1 MPRPTKKPQ
10 TLELEVIA
18 PESADKTCEGKR
30 ESLFAALTKMSLEMF
45 GELEDLTTY
54 ERCEILMVRHGW
66 SGADVARAL
75 GITQQA
81 VSLHWQRI
89 CDELDMNQ
97 TPQRARLLMAR
108 QCDSMYQ
115 RGARMCDESRGIPIA
130 LKALELKAKLL
141 GLNLE
146 PQTAGGDI
154 TPYKT
159 PEEIADAVRAQVLAI
174 HGRSNLLENSTT
186 TNKA

>member
-1 MPRPTKKPQ
+1 MARPSKKSQ
-10 TLELEVIA
+10 TLELEVLS
-18 PESADKTCEGKR
+18 PEGAENTCDGKSS
-30 ESLFAALTKMSLEMF
+30 SLFAALTKMALEMF
-45 GELEDLTTY
+45 GDLEDLSTY

-89 CDELDMNQ
+89 CEELDIIQ
-97 TPQRARLLMAR
+97 TPQRARILMAR
-108 QCDSMYQ
+108 QCDVMYQ
-115 RGARMCDESRGIPIA
+115 RGARMGDETRGIPIA

-159 PEEIADAVRAQVLAI
+159 PDEIADAVRAQVLAI
-174 HGRSNLLENSTT
+174 HGRADLIE
-186 TNKA
+186 NKAGE

>member
-1 MPRPTKKPQ
+1 MPNPTSNPP

-18 PESADKTCEGKR
+18 PQRSGNTCDGKADKLLSAITSK
-30 ESLFAALTKMSLEMF
+30 ALEMF
-45 GELEDLTTY
+45 GELQDLGTY

-89 CDELDMNQ
+89 CEELDINQ
-97 TPQRARLLMAR
+97 TPARARVLMAR
-108 QCDSMYQ
+108 QCDVMYQ
-115 RGARMCDESRGIPIA
+115 RGARMGDESRGIPIA

-146 PQTAGGDI
+146 AQTAGGDI

-159 PEEIADAVRAQVLAI
+159 PDEIADAVRAQVLAI
-174 HGRSNLLENSTT
+174 HGRSNLIEN
-186 TNKA
+186 KPAA

>member
-1 MPRPTKKPQ
+1 MARPSKKTQ
-10 TLELEVIA
+10 SLELEVIA
-18 PESADKTCEGKR
+18 PESKKSTCEGKS
-30 ESLFAALTKMSLEMF
+30 ESLFAALTRMSLEMF

-81 VSLHWQRI
+81 VSLHWGRI
-89 CDELDMNQ
+89 CEELDIIQ
-97 TPQRARLLMAR
+97 TPQRARILMAR
-108 QCDSMYQ
+108 QCDVMYQ
-115 RGARMCDESRGIPIA
+115 RGARMGDESRGIPIA

-146 PQTAGGDI
+146 AQTAGGDI

-159 PEEIADAVRAQVLAI
+159 PDEIAESVRAQVLAI
-174 HGRSNLLENSTT
+174 HGRSELIDANPAKE
-186 TNKA
+186 A

>member
-1 MPRPTKKPQ
+1 MARPSQKSQ
-10 TLELEVIA
+10 TLELEVLK
-18 PESADKTCEGKR
+18 PEGTENTCDGKSS
-30 ESLFAALTKMSLEMF
+30 SLFAALTKMALEMF
-45 GELEDLTTY
+45 GDLEDLSTY

-89 CDELDMNQ
+89 CEELDIIQ
-97 TPQRARLLMAR
+97 TPQRARILMAR
-108 QCDSMYQ
+108 QCDVMYQ
-115 RGARMCDESRGIPIA
+115 RGARMGDETRGIPIA

-159 PEEIADAVRAQVLAI
+159 PDEIADAVRAQVLAI
-174 HGRSNLLENSTT
+174 HGRADLIE
-186 TNKA
+186 NKAGE